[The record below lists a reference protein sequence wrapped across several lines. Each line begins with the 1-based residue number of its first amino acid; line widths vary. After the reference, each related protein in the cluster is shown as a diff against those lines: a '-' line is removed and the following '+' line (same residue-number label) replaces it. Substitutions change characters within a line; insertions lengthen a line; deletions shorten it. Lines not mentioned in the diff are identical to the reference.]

1 MCSGQILLYG
11 LHESAGH
18 EQGRRNAVRIGFF
31 PGPVEEKA
39 FPVHPGQGGFPLPE
53 QDSGFFPRLH
63 GTDGGD
69 EQAAPVQPVSQR
81 MPFRRDSAV
90 RWFAAGCK
98 YDGRFSGGTGIFRF
112 SLQQEEVGI

>member
-98 YDGRFSGGTGIFRF
+98 YDGRFSGGAGVFRF
-112 SLQQEEVGI
+112 SLQ

>member
-39 FPVHPGQGGFPLPE
+39 FPVHPGQGDSPCQSRTPAFSPGFMEPMEGMSRPLQFSPSV
-53 QDSGFFPRLH
+53 SGCR
-63 GTDGGD
+63 
-69 EQAAPVQPVSQR
+69 
-81 MPFRRDSAV
+81 SAV
-90 RWFAAGCK
+90 TAP
-98 YDGRFSGGTGIFRF
+98 
-112 SLQQEEVGI
+112 

>member
-11 LHESAGH
+11 LHKSAGH

-39 FPVHPGQGGFPLPE
+39 FPVHPE
-53 QDSGFFPRLH
+53 QDAGFFPRLH

-90 RWFAAGCK
+90 RWLAAGCK
-98 YDGRFSGGTGIFRF
+98 YDGRFSGGPGVFRF